1 MTGLQKIIVSDLRQV
16 CSFLSSTNK
25 TERHNIAEILL
36 KVALSTLTLM
46 KLIFK
51 LSCEDVQFMNLG
63 TKLSERGGGRCQQI
77 CFFFLE
83 RNSIN
88 HQIYTTPIYIY
99 IYISVLLYN
108 LLQILC
114 FTQCSEIFLD
124 FYELESS

>member
-36 KVALSTLTLM
+36 KVALSTLSLM

-63 TKLSERGGGRCQQI
+63 TKLSERGGGGGGEGVNK
-77 CFFFLE
+77 FFFFSGE
-83 RNSIN
+83 K
-88 HQIYTTPIYIY
+88 
-99 IYISVLLYN
+99 
-108 LLQILC
+108 
-114 FTQCSEIFLD
+114 
-124 FYELESS
+124 